1 MTGVRLLDLLFPP
14 ACVGC
19 RELMR
24 FEGFARQEVPS
35 LCPACAAAW
44 ADEAAQVCGVCLL
57 PVSGCTCPTEEMTA
71 AHIAE
76 FRKLA
81 YYRHGTRD
89 PIPNRIVY
97 RIKEYPDRRAV
108 RFFAVGMAEAVEKM
122 LADRSWTPEDTVLVW
137 LPRGAKNRMRTGTD
151 QAKRLAREISD
162 LTGIP
167 ALSLIVRLPGQSR
180 EQKALSVTARKQN
193 AKAAF
198 RLSETNRVP
207 AGTHVILVDDIVTT
221 GASMAAAARLLRH
234 AGVKEIAAVAALSDD
249 ANRNGNEKQPILR
262 GKGDVWEKQY
272 KR

>member
-24 FEGFARQEVPS
+24 FEGFTRQEVPS
-35 LCPACAAAW
+35 LCPACAAKW
-44 ADEAAQVCGVCLL
+44 ADEAAEVCGVCRL
-57 PVSGCTCPTEEMTA
+57 PVSECACPTEEMAA
-71 AHIAE
+71 AHIGE

-108 RFFAVGMAEAVEKM
+108 RFFAVGMADAVRK
-122 LADRSWTPEDTVLVW
+122 LLSDRGWTPEDTVLVW
-137 LPRGAKNRMRTGTD
+137 LPRGVRNRMRTGTD

-167 ALSLIVRLPGQSR
+167 ALPLIVRRTGRSR
-180 EQKALSVTARKQN
+180 EQKALSITERKRN
-193 AKAAF
+193 AKEAF
-198 RLSETNRVP
+198 RLSEAHRVP
-207 AGTHVILVDDIVTT
+207 AGTHGILIDDIVTT
-221 GASMAAAARLLRH
+221 GASMAAGARLLRR
-234 AGVKEIAAVAALSDD
+234 AGITELAAVAALSDD
-249 ANRNGNEKQPILR
+249 ANRNGNEKQPMLR
-262 GKGDVWEKQY
+262 GKGDVWEKV
-272 KR
+272 K